1 MIGALFLLGIILR
14 SLNVLSWQPVRYAL
28 VGLAN
33 TAVTAVI
40 IFSLMKL
47 GVGVY
52 ASNAAGYVV
61 GILFSFVINSLFT
74 FSTTLTK
81 TRFIKFILVCGFCYL
96 ANLIAMKLFF
106 MRFPAALYSAQITGM
121 FFYTVAGFLLNKYW
135 AMK

>member
-1 MIGALFLLGIILR
+1 MS
-14 SLNVLSWQPVRYAL
+14 SLNVFAWQPVRYAL

-47 GVGVY
+47 GLGVY

-74 FSTTLTK
+74 FATALSK
-81 TRFIKFILVCGFCYL
+81 TRFIQFILVCGFCYV
-96 ANLIAMKLFF
+96 ANVIAMKLFF
-106 MRFPAALYSAQITGM
+106 LHFPTAVYSAQITGM